1 MESKSI
7 KFYIYCTLAFIYFI
21 PIELIFG
28 VWNSAPYHLYT
39 CLMGMVYFVNMIRK
53 GKIKKTT
60 LALWMGIILIC
71 FYTKKFGFLDLLLI
85 PIVDDLINNKN
96 RVNAILKKNKL
107 VYLALFFSFIYTIIY
122 NKVGFN
128 GRGADA
134 GSGFMT
140 CTALGEVNLAGLSI
154 FLLYGLAKNKYKY
167 LSKIILI
174 FGIFTF
180 SRSYFLAII
189 CIILCSTRLVN
200 KLIEKLIRKLSYI
213 NLTLISSVFT
223 FGLAILQIS
232 VFLNN
237 RIVAMQLNSGF
248 ARMFQLNDYSN
259 FYRMLAIFI
268 VVAIYVYYPKFLL
281 VGITDDEYLLYG
293 REIANNLN
301 VPFIGIGPHNL
312 FFSHLKIY
320 GIGVVF
326 EVFFISKYLKK
337 IVNKN
342 NFGFFIAVLLYA
354 IVMGSGFNNWWLF
367 LITIVLIVNE
377 K

>member
-1 MESKSI
+1 M
-7 KFYIYCTLAFIYFI
+7 
-21 PIELIFG
+21 
-28 VWNSAPYHLYT
+28 
-39 CLMGMVYFVNMIRK
+39 
-53 GKIKKTT
+53 
-60 LALWMGIILIC
+60 
-71 FYTKKFGFLDLLLI
+71 
-85 PIVDDLINNKN
+85 
-96 RVNAILKKNKL
+96 
-107 VYLALFFSFIYTIIY
+107 
-122 NKVGFN
+122 
-128 GRGADA
+128 
-134 GSGFMT
+134 
-140 CTALGEVNLAGLSI
+140 
-154 FLLYGLAKNKYKY
+154 
-167 LSKIILI
+167 
-174 FGIFTF
+174 
-180 SRSYFLAII
+180 
-189 CIILCSTRLVN
+189 
-200 KLIEKLIRKLSYI
+200 
-213 NLTLISSVFT
+213 

-377 K
+377 KWQGDGKNHGISKCNNEHI